1 MKFGGSALLP
11 LNAALCLITR
21 NQWFMVFLCSLGLF
35 VSSFSAS
42 RLQWALF
49 SGHLFFGAKNSEN
62 CLNQFSGKREVRA
75 VGSIRNP
82 FLGFQTSN
90 QICQNSEPDY
100 QNYESF
106 LFSTFWLL
114 FVNQSRVNLV
124 FRKT

>member
-1 MKFGGSALLP
+1 
-11 LNAALCLITR
+11 
-21 NQWFMVFLCSLGLF
+21 MVFLCSLGLL
-35 VSSFSAS
+35 VSSSSAS
-42 RLQWALF
+42 QLHWALF
-49 SGHLFFGAKNSEN
+49 PGHQFFGAGSSEN

-75 VGSIRNP
+75 AGSIRNP

-106 LFSTFWLL
+106 RFSTFWLL

-124 FRKT
+124 PGKT

>member
-1 MKFGGSALLP
+1 
-11 LNAALCLITR
+11 
-21 NQWFMVFLCSLGLF
+21 MVFLCSLGLL
-35 VSSFSAS
+35 VSSSSAS
-42 RLQWALF
+42 QLHWALF
-49 SGHLFFGAKNSEN
+49 PGHQFFGAGSSEN

-100 QNYESF
+100 QNYDLF
-106 LFSTFWLL
+106 RFSTFWLL

-124 FRKT
+124 SSKT

>member
-1 MKFGGSALLP
+1 
-11 LNAALCLITR
+11 
-21 NQWFMVFLCSLGLF
+21 MVFLCSLGLF

-42 RLQWALF
+42 RVQWALF

-100 QNYESF
+100 QNYDSF
-106 LFSTFWLL
+106 RFSTFWLL
-114 FVNQSRVNLV
+114 CVNQSRVNLGYGQ
-124 FRKT
+124 T